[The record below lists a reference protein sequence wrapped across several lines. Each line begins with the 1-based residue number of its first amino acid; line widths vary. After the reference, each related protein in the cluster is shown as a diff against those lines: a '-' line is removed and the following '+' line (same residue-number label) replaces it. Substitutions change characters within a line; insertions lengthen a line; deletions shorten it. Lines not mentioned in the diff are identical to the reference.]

1 MGRTV
6 KEYDERR
13 GEILATAQGLFF
25 SKGYE
30 ATSVQE
36 IIDAVGIAKGTF
48 YHYFGSKVDLL
59 DALVESMTEQ
69 RLQVAQTIL
78 DEQDLNAAGKLQRIF
93 SDIEGWK
100 TDNRKFFLEMLHSWY
115 RDENIIVRFKLTMRA
130 RQTMRS
136 VLVQII
142 RQGVA
147 EGIFD
152 TPYPEGIGDVILG
165 TLQNTSEEL
174 AFLLLGVQSGEKPL
188 ASLEEKLA
196 VNRHAINL
204 LLGAQPGT
212 VQIFNLDSLKLW
224 FDN

>member
-6 KEYDERR
+6 KDYDERR
-13 GEILATAQGLFF
+13 TEILTSAQGLFF

-48 YHYFGSKVDLL
+48 YHYFDSKVDLL
-59 DALVESMTEQ
+59 DALVESLTEQ
-69 RLQVAQTIL
+69 RLQFTQAIL
-78 DEQDLNAAGKLQRIF
+78 DEPGLTAAQKLQRIF
-93 SDIEGWK
+93 SEIDVWK
-100 TDNRKFFLEMLHSWY
+100 TANRKFFLEMLHSWY
-115 RDENIIVRFKLTMRA
+115 SDENIIVRFKLTLRA
-130 RQTMRS
+130 RQTMRG

-147 EGIFD
+147 EGIFE
-152 TPYPEGIGDVILG
+152 TPYPEGISDVILG
-165 TLQNTSEEL
+165 TLQDTSEEL
-174 AFLLLGVQSGEKPL
+174 ASLLLGLRSGEKQL
-188 ASLEEKLA
+188 ASLDEKLA

-212 VQIFNLDSLKLW
+212 VQIYNLDNLKLW
-224 FDN
+224 FEE

>member
-6 KEYDERR
+6 KDYDERR
-13 GEILATAQGLFF
+13 TEILTSAQGLFF

-48 YHYFGSKVDLL
+48 YHYFDSKVDLL
-59 DALVESMTEQ
+59 DALVESLTEQ
-69 RLQVAQTIL
+69 RLQLAQAIL
-78 DEQDLNAAGKLQRIF
+78 DEPGLTAAQKLQRIF
-93 SDIEGWK
+93 SEIDVWK
-100 TDNRKFFLEMLHSWY
+100 TANRKFFLEMLHSWY
-115 RDENIIVRFKLTMRA
+115 SDENIIVRFKLTLRA
-130 RQTMRS
+130 RQTMRG

-147 EGIFD
+147 EGIFE
-152 TPYPEGIGDVILG
+152 TPYPEGISDVILG

-174 AFLLLGVQSGEKPL
+174 ASLLLGFRSGEKQL
-188 ASLEEKLA
+188 AGLDEKLA

-204 LLGAQPGT
+204 LLGDQPGT
-212 VQIFNLDSLKLW
+212 VQIYNPDQLKLW
-224 FDN
+224 FE